1 MPNPRTTTR
10 MIEFDEDAARGVE
23 RMYQTPDVVAQRAR
37 FLEALA
43 LQPGERVLD
52 VGVGPG
58 LLAHSMAERV
68 GKTGHVAGIDLSE
81 PMLAL
86 SRRRCQDQA
95 WTDFRVA
102 DATKLPFPD
111 AGFDAVVST
120 QVYEYVPD
128 LDAALSEAHRVL
140 CPGGRLLILD
150 TDWDSVVWSTR
161 DRRRMRRVLDAWDE
175 HLHDPH
181 LPTSL
186 GPRLE
191 AAGFRVGLREVI
203 PICNPALHPD
213 TYSFGILYAIQ
224 GFVAGRGDVS
234 RDEAAAWAEEL
245 RGLEASGEYFFSVNR
260 YLFGAVKG

>member
-1 MPNPRTTTR
+1 

-23 RMYQTPDVVAQRAR
+23 RMYQTPDVVAQRER

-58 LLAHSMAERV
+58 LLAHAMATRV
-68 GKTGHVAGIDLSE
+68 GETGHVAGIDLSE

-86 SRRRCQDQA
+86 SRRRCEGQA
-95 WTDFRVA
+95 WTEFQVG
-102 DATKLPFPD
+102 DAAKLPFPD
-111 AGFDAVVST
+111 RSFHAVVST

-128 LDAALSEAHRVL
+128 LDGALAEARRVL
-140 CPGGRLLILD
+140 APGGRLLILD
-150 TDWDSVVWSTR
+150 TDWDSVVWSTA
-161 DRRRMRRVLDAWDE
+161 DRARMRRVLAVWDE

-181 LPTSL
+181 LPTRL

-191 AAGFRVGLREVI
+191 ATGFRVERREVI
-203 PICNPALHPD
+203 PICNPTLHPD
-213 TYSFGILYAIQ
+213 TYSFGILHAIQ

-234 RDEAAAWAEEL
+234 REEAHAWADEL
-245 RGLEASGEYFFSVNR
+245 RELGRSGEYFFSVNR
-260 YLFGAVKG
+260 YLFGAVR